1 MKDAPIV
8 SEFSNDFSNVI
19 SLHMQIE
26 TEFSNE
32 LASLYREPF
41 LSELKN
47 NQKILRL
54 DYDLIHNIV
63 NPTATN
69 TKSTKYRQATCNSK

>member
-32 LASLYREPF
+32 LASLYRELF

-47 NQKILRL
+47 
-54 DYDLIHNIV
+54 
-63 NPTATN
+63 
-69 TKSTKYRQATCNSK
+69 